1 MLKVTTE
8 KDGFTG
14 LKKITTPL
22 IDLTNFKSY
31 NSILSMTIDQLSDG
45 FGESKGRNAFELFY
59 AESEEGQGTMAIRI
73 YSLLSRSNNW
83 PNWNDSWPLIIDGDR
98 ASLESTS
105 KNQYEKSNEFK
116 VYNLPV
122 DLFNKICNAKEVKF
136 SLRGQNLKVE
146 GIFTSHHQTIF
157 KAFEQFCFGDE
168 AEGNKIVEI
177 LNKSLPNDD
186 EVTEAAD
193 DGANNTIKRPIKLSP
208 EEIEKHEAKTV
219 ELIKEKK
226 VSDAI
231 KYYAANFG
239 ESNKNSG
246 IKVKEFA
253 EKNGLTS
260 IYKRYDNKQNLYAY
274 LFLIVVALVLML
286 FRKC

>member
-186 EVTEAAD
+186 
-193 DGANNTIKRPIKLSP
+193 
-208 EEIEKHEAKTV
+208 
-219 ELIKEKK
+219 
-226 VSDAI
+226 
-231 KYYAANFG
+231 
-239 ESNKNSG
+239 
-246 IKVKEFA
+246 
-253 EKNGLTS
+253 
-260 IYKRYDNKQNLYAY
+260 
-274 LFLIVVALVLML
+274 
-286 FRKC
+286 